1 MIERSNKGMKLND
14 HASYRLLQI
23 FILTSIHFFCQVLE
37 LTKSTILPVYA
48 QPVLLELDAK
58 RT

>member
-1 MIERSNKGMKLND
+1 MKLDD

-23 FILTSIHFFCQVLE
+23 FILTSIHFFCQVLV

-48 QPVLLELDAK
+48 QPVLLELDARK
-58 RT
+58 T